1 MNQSQNKKNN
11 KLLKSGFWEYNA
23 WLDHINRDYGYIEGY
38 RRSADILVNYIQD
51 KTVDQDILIYP
62 IVFLY
67 RHHIELRL
75 KELIKEGRSLLG
87 KDYKK
92 YEKHNIDF
100 LWRECKKISKEI
112 EPESEKNF
120 QSIEKVIKDL
130 HKIDKGSF
138 NFRYSTDKKG
148 NRSIDPELK
157 IINIKEFS
165 KSINEAICLLEGASC
180 QFSYLQDCKQEINE
194 IKRAKRAERH
204 NWRNNFN
211 LTE

>member
-11 KLLKSGFWEYNA
+11 ELPKSGFWEYNA

-75 KELIKEGRSLLG
+75 KELLKKGRGLLG

-92 YEKHNIDF
+92 DITHDVDL

-130 HKIDKGSF
+130 HKIDKDSY
-138 NFRYSTDKKG
+138 NFRYSTDKEG
-148 NRSIDPELK
+148 NRSIDSKLK
-157 IINIKEFS
+157 IINIKEFYS
-165 KSINEAICLLEGASC
+165 SINEAVCLLEGASC
-180 QFSYLQDCKQEINE
+180 QISYLQDCKSEINE
-194 IKRAKRAERH
+194 SGIS
-204 NWRNNFN
+204 
-211 LTE
+211 